1 MDQPFRSQQPTD
13 TRLDSWKE
21 IAAFF
26 DRDERTVKRW
36 EKERG
41 LPVHRLP
48 GKGKGGVF
56 AYARELS
63 DWLGASGSN
72 AEVSYSAP
80 ARARGLLVEL
90 PSQGSISASNSD
102 AASSRELG
110 MRRGR
115 SRRMR
120 ITVLFALVTV
130 VGLIGAALIWQRII
144 TARALRHSTTSVSP
158 TGKSAHAANPEA
170 EDLYLKGRY
179 YWNKRT
185 GASLTQAVDYFTQAI
200 VHDQN
205 FAPAYAGLADSYNLM
220 REFSSMPDSEAFP
233 RAIAAA
239 RKAVELDDSLSEAHR
254 TLAFDYFWGSWDFP
268 GAEREFKRA
277 IELNPND
284 VEAYHWRATSFI
296 LLLKNDQATADIERA
311 RQLDPSSVSIVADR
325 AYVIFL
331 AGRHDEAITSLLQ
344 LEKTDPSF
352 VSTYNYLATAYFF
365 IQDWP
370 KWLEYSKKS
379 AELSKDQQ
387 GAALYATGE
396 RVLHEHGPARMLK
409 TVAQKSEER
418 FQSDPTAPIPDA
430 AVFAV
435 IGDKEKTFEYL
446 QMDYETHNLGI
457 LFLRVSHAF
466 TDLQHDSRYREMLAR
481 LGLPPVN

>member
-1 MDQPFRSQQPTD
+1 MDQPFRSQHPPD

-63 DWLGASGSN
+63 DWLGVSGSG

-80 ARARGLLVEL
+80 ARARGLIVEL
-90 PSQGSISASNSD
+90 PSQGSSSTSIPD
-102 AASSRELG
+102 APSSRELG
-110 MRRGR
+110 ARRAR
-115 SRRMR
+115 SRRMQM
-120 ITVLFALVTV
+120 TSLGVLAAVIAL
-130 VGLIGAALIWQRII
+130 GAVALIWQRII
-144 TARALRHSTTSVSP
+144 AARAHHTSSSFVSP
-158 TGKSAHAANPEA
+158 NGNSGHAANPEA

-200 VHDQN
+200 VRDPN

-239 RKAVELDDSLSEAHR
+239 KKAVELDDSLSEAHR

-268 GAEREFKRA
+268 AAEREFRRA

-284 VEAYHWRATSFI
+284 VEAYHWRATAFI

-331 AGRHDEAITSLLQ
+331 AGRHEEAIASLLQ

-352 VSTYNYLATAYFF
+352 VSTYNYLAIAYFF
-365 IQDWP
+365 QQDWP
-370 KWLEYSKKS
+370 KWLEYSKKA
-379 AELSKDQQ
+379 AEMAKDQQ
-387 GAALYATGE
+387 GAALFATAQK
-396 RVLHEHGPARMLK
+396 VLHEQGPARMLK

-418 FQSDPTAPIPDA
+418 FQSDPSAPIPDPSI
-430 AVFAV
+430 FAM
-435 IGDKEKTFEYL
+435 IGDKEKAFQYL
-446 QMDYETHNLGI
+446 QMDYETHTLGL
-457 LFLRVSHAF
+457 LFIRVSRAF
-466 TDLQHDSRYREMLAR
+466 DEMHGDSRYRGMLAR
-481 LGLPPVN
+481 VGLPPVN